1 MILEGFAG
9 AREVWCKNRKGADNL
24 RAKEYLKR
32 LKTLDLVIR
41 NKREELKT
49 LRASLDGTGAG
60 LGGSGGGGKT
70 EGGFVCGIVRIDEL
84 ERQINE
90 EIARFVSEKHRII
103 SEINMLSDPRYVE
116 VLYKSYAEFKCF
128 DDIATEMGYSY
139 PHILRIHGAALEAFE
154 KLLGNDRKC

>member
-1 MILEGFAG
+1 MILEGFTG
-9 AREVWCKNRKGADNL
+9 ARDVWCKNRKGADNL

-41 NKREELKT
+41 NKQEELRT

-90 EIARFVSEKHRII
+90 EIALFVSEKHRII
-103 SEINMLSDPRYVE
+103 SEINMLEDPRYVS
-116 VLYKSYAEFKCF
+116 VLHKLYAEFKRI
-128 DDIATEMGYSY
+128 DDVAAETGYSSS
-139 PHILRIHGAALEAFE
+139 HIKKIHNEALRLFE
-154 KLLGNDRKC
+154 KMILNDTK

>member
-1 MILEGFAG
+1 MILDGFAG
-9 AREVWCKNRKGADNL
+9 TRDVWCKNRKGADNL

-41 NKREELKT
+41 NKQEELKT

-60 LGGSGGGGKT
+60 LGGIGGGGKT

-90 EIARFVSEKHRII
+90 EIALFVSEKHRII
-103 SEINMLSDPRYVE
+103 DEINMLEDVRHVE
-116 VLYKSYAEFKCF
+116 VLYKRYAEFKYF
-128 DDIATEMGYSY
+128 DDIAEEMGYSRR
-139 PHILRIHGAALEAFE
+139 HILRIHGEALGAFE
-154 KLLGNDRKC
+154 TLLKVGT